1 MKLSLFEVNMPE
13 LPEVETIKNA
23 LLRAVVNA
31 NIIRVSIFNNR
42 FRKIIPDDFAKK
54 IEGSKIISVQRYAKY
69 LLLNLDNGLSIIW
82 HLGMSGKVKICNNL
96 PNNFEKHDHVVFE
109 TDKTVLIYNDARRF
123 GMLDYFKTDDLW
135 KNPLF
140 AHIGI
145 DPFDAK
151 LDGLFLFNKLKNK
164 KIPIK
169 VALLDQKII
178 NGIGNIYASEALF
191 DAGISPIRSSD
202 SLNLKDCEKL
212 VKSIQKI
219 LQKAIEAGG
228 SSIHDYKKPDGSLGY
243 FQNMHC
249 VYNKTGQKCFG
260 CTCDISKT
268 GGVKKIVQAGRSS
281 FYCSVKQK

>member
-1 MKLSLFEVNMPE
+1 MPE

-23 LLRAVVNA
+23 LLKTIDKA
-31 NIIRVSIFNNR
+31 NIISVSIFNNR

-54 IEGSKIISVQRYAKY
+54 VQGNKIINISRQAKY
-69 LLLNLDNGLSIIW
+69 LLLSLENGLTIIW
-82 HLGMSGKVKICNNL
+82 HLGMSGKVKICDKL
-96 PNNFEKHDHVVFE
+96 PEKLEKHDHVIFE
-109 TDKTVLIYNDARRF
+109 TDKCFLIYNDARRF
-123 GMLDYFKTDDLW
+123 GMLDVVET
-135 KNPLF
+135 KNLAANPIF
-140 AHIGI
+140 AHIGV

-191 DAGISPIRSSD
+191 DARINPIRMSD
-202 SLNLKDCEKL
+202 KLKLKECEKL
-212 VKSIQKI
+212 VDSIRKI
-219 LQKAIEAGG
+219 LQKAIAAGG

-249 VYNKTGQKCFG
+249 VYNKTGQKCPE
-260 CTCDISKT
+260 CTCNIAQT
-268 GGVKKIVQAGRSS
+268 GGIKKIVQAGRST

>member
-1 MKLSLFEVNMPE
+1 MPE

-23 LLRAVVNA
+23 LQKAAYEA
-31 NIIRVSIFNNR
+31 NIISVSIFNNR

-54 IEGSKIISVQRYAKY
+54 VQGHKIISISRQAKY
-69 LLLNLDNGLSIIW
+69 LLLGLDNGLSIVW
-82 HLGMSGKVKICNNL
+82 HLGMSGKVKICDEL
-96 PNNFEKHDHVVFE
+96 PEKLEKHDHVIFE
-109 TDKTVLIYNDARRF
+109 TDKCFLIYNDARRF
-123 GMLDYFKTDDLW
+123 GMLDVVET
-135 KNPLF
+135 KNLATNPIF
-140 AHIGI
+140 AHIGL

-169 VALLDQKII
+169 VALLDQKIV

-191 DAGISPIRSSD
+191 DAGIAPTRMSD
-202 SLNLKDCEKL
+202 KLKLKECEKL
-212 VKSIQKI
+212 VESIRKI
-219 LQKAIEAGG
+219 LQKAIAAGG

-249 VYNKTGQKCFG
+249 VYNKTGQKCPG
-260 CTCDISKT
+260 CTCNIAQT
-268 GGVKKIVQAGRSS
+268 GGIKKIVQAGRST

>member
-1 MKLSLFEVNMPE
+1 MPE

-23 LLRAVVNA
+23 LLKAAYKA
-31 NIIRVSIFNNR
+31 NIISVSIFNNR

-54 IEGSKIISVQRYAKY
+54 VQGYKIISISRQAKY
-69 LLLNLDNGLSIIW
+69 LLLGLDNGLSIVW
-82 HLGMSGKVKICNNL
+82 HLGMSGKVKICDKL
-96 PNNFEKHDHVVFE
+96 PEKLEKHDHVIFE
-109 TDKTVLIYNDARRF
+109 TDKGFLIYNDARRF
-123 GMLDYFKTDDLW
+123 GMLDVVET
-135 KNPLF
+135 KNLAANPIF
-140 AHIGI
+140 AHIGV

-191 DAGISPIRSSD
+191 DAGISPIRMSD
-202 SLNLKDCEKL
+202 KLKLKECEKL
-212 VKSIQKI
+212 VDSIRKI
-219 LQKAIEAGG
+219 LQKAIAAGG

-249 VYNKTGQKCFG
+249 VYNKTGQKCPE
-260 CTCDISKT
+260 CTCNIAQT
-268 GGVKKIVQAGRSS
+268 GGIKKIVQAGRST